1 MKPPPLLPDETLHR
15 VLRVANFDGI
25 SIMAVAGMLALASA
39 SVRDFSGA
47 AIGLLVAAAGAIE
60 LHGAGLLKAGER
72 RGMNWLIASQPYL
85 ASVILIYCA
94 MRLSHFDAALW
105 REAVTDDLRKS
116 LEESGYREDEFLHTV
131 YTLTYAALA
140 IGTLLYQGWM
150 TVFYYRRRKVVAT
163 AVDPVD
169 GFTDI

>member
-1 MKPPPLLPDETLHR
+1 MKSPPLLPDETLHR

-25 SIMAVAGMLALASA
+25 SVMAVAGMLALASA

-85 ASVILIYCA
+85 AAIILLYCA
-94 MRLSHFDAALW
+94 VRLANFDLSLL
-105 REAVTDDLRKS
+105 REAMTADLRKS
-116 LEESGYREDEFLHTV
+116 LEETGYQEERFLRTV
-131 YTLTYAALA
+131 YMLTYGALA
-140 IGTLLYQGWM
+140 FGTLAYQGWM
-150 TVFYYRRRKVVAT
+150 TLFYYRRREAVAA
-163 AVDPVD
+163 AVDPLD
-169 GFTDI
+169 QLTDI